1 MKAGIFADKFKKYF
15 EKIQQKSMK
24 VRELYARLLEAWS
37 NQNLNK
43 ITVTLINL
51 YKNQQ
56 FGTLKQIALM
66 ISETMDFAI
75 DPEARYFPRL
85 MMLYHP
91 DRGDFHRNEITRL
104 AAANDYDGLLSYSHI
119 LLLNQIEEIAVTLTS
134 YEDIDYS
141 PVYEWD
147 IQADGFTIVNDQSS
161 GFQEKTTGR
170 RHAQSHVNF
179 YDAVKIRMYGK
190 TKIEFPTW
198 YLENEEEFEL
208 SGSDINDLEGIQY
221 CIHVKILDLSENLI
235 NDLCPLWSLTLLEEL
250 NLADNRLEDIDMLS
264 HLSNLRILDLSN
276 NAVRDISP
284 LMELGR
290 LEYVDLSGTKVPA
303 KQIAELEELGV
314 TVAGR

>member
-1 MKAGIFADKFKKYF
+1 
-15 EKIQQKSMK
+15 MK
-24 VRELYARLLEAWS
+24 VQELYSKLLDAWS

-51 YKNQQ
+51 YKNEQ

-66 ISETMDFAI
+66 ISETMDFTI
-75 DPEARYFPRL
+75 DAEVRYFPRL

-104 AAANDYDGLLSYSHI
+104 ATANDYDGLLSYSHI
-119 LLLNQIEEIAVTLTS
+119 LLLNRIEEIAHTLTS

-147 IQADGFTIVNDQSS
+147 IQADGFTIVNEQSS
-161 GFQEKTTGR
+161 GFQEKTTAR
-170 RHAQSHVNF
+170 KHAQTHLNF
-179 YDAVKIRMYGK
+179 YDAVKLRMYGK

-198 YLENEEEFEL
+198 YLENQEEFEL

-235 NDLCPLWSLTLLEEL
+235 TDLCPLWPLTLLEEL
-250 NLADNRLEDIDMLS
+250 NLADNRIEDIDMLS

-276 NAVRDISP
+276 NAIRDISP

-303 KQIAELEELGV
+303 KQIVELEELGV
-314 TVAGR
+314 TVADR

>member
-1 MKAGIFADKFKKYF
+1 
-15 EKIQQKSMK
+15 MK
-24 VRELYARLLEAWS
+24 VRELYSKLLEAWS

-56 FGTLKQIALM
+56 YGTLKQIASM

-75 DPEARYFPRL
+75 DSEARYFPKL

-91 DRGDFHRNEITRL
+91 DRGDFHRNEISRL
-104 AAANDYDGLLSYSHI
+104 AAANDYDGLLTYSHI
-119 LLLNQIEEIAVTLTS
+119 LMLNRIEEIAVTLTS

-147 IQADGFTIVNDQSS
+147 FQADGFTIVNDQTANDP
-161 GFQEKTTGR
+161 EKTTR
-170 RHAQSHVNF
+170 RSNIRTHVNF

-190 TKIEFPTW
+190 TRIEFPTW

-208 SGSDINDLEGIQY
+208 SGSDINDLEGVQY
-221 CIHVKILDLSENLI
+221 CVHVKILDLSGNLI
-235 NDLCPLWSLTLLEEL
+235 NDLCPLWPLTLLEEL
-250 NLADNRLEDIDMLS
+250 NLADNRLEDIDTLS

-276 NAVRDISP
+276 NAIRDISP

-290 LEYVDLSGTKVPA
+290 LEYVDLSDTKVPA

>member
-1 MKAGIFADKFKKYF
+1 
-15 EKIQQKSMK
+15 MK
-24 VRELYARLLEAWS
+24 VRELYSKLIEAWS

-51 YKNQQ
+51 YKNEQY
-56 FGTLKQIALM
+56 GTLKQIAQM
-66 ISETMDFAI
+66 ISETINFTVD
-75 DPEARYFPRL
+75 EEVRYFPRL

-91 DRGDFHRNEITRL
+91 DRGDFHRNEINRL
-104 AAANDYDGLLSYSHI
+104 AEANDYDGLLTYSHI
-119 LLLNQIEEIAVTLTS
+119 LLLNRIDEIAVTLAS

-147 IQADGFTIVNDQSS
+147 IQADGFTIVNEQSS
-161 GFQEKTTGR
+161 YVQEKTTNR
-170 RHAQSHVNF
+170 RTAHSHLNF

-198 YLENEEEFEL
+198 YLENQEEIEL

-221 CIHVKILDLSENLI
+221 CIHVKILDLSGNLI
-235 NDLCPLWSLTLLEEL
+235 HDLCPLWPLTLLEEV
-250 NLADNRLEDIDMLS
+250 NLADNRLEDIDTLS
-264 HLSNLRILDLSN
+264 HLSNLRIVDLSS
-276 NAVRDISP
+276 NAIRDITP

-290 LEYVDLSGTKVPA
+290 LEYVDLTDTKVPA

-314 TVAGR
+314 TVAT

>member
-1 MKAGIFADKFKKYF
+1 
-15 EKIQQKSMK
+15 MK
-24 VRELYARLLEAWS
+24 VRQLYSKLTEAWS

-43 ITVTLINL
+43 ISVTLINL

-56 FGTLKQIALM
+56 FGTLKQIASM
-66 ISETMDFAI
+66 ISETMDFTI
-75 DPEARYFPRL
+75 DTEARYFPKL

-91 DRGDFHRNEITRL
+91 DRGDFHRNEINRL
-104 AAANDYDGLLSYSHI
+104 AAANDYDGLLTYSHI
-119 LLLNQIEEIAVTLTS
+119 LLLNRIDEIALTLSS

-147 IQADGFTIVNDQSS
+147 IHLDGFTIVNEQS
-161 GFQEKTTGR
+161 GFVQEKTVR
-170 RHAQSHVNF
+170 RSKEQSRINF

-198 YLENEEEFEL
+198 YLENQEEFEL
-208 SGSDINDLEGIQY
+208 SGSGINDLEGIQF
-221 CIHVKILDLSENLI
+221 CIHVRILDLSGNRI
-235 NDLCPLWSLTLLEEL
+235 HDLCPLWSLTLLEEL
-250 NLADNRLEDIDMLS
+250 NLADNRLEDIDTLS

-276 NAVRDISP
+276 NAIKDISP

-290 LEYVDLSGTKVPA
+290 LEYVDLSDTKVSA
-303 KQIAELEELGV
+303 KQITELEELGV

>member
-1 MKAGIFADKFKKYF
+1 
-15 EKIQQKSMK
+15 MK
-24 VRELYARLLEAWS
+24 VRELYGKLLEAWS

-56 FGTLKQIALM
+56 FGTLKQIASM
-66 ISETMDFAI
+66 ISETINFTI
-75 DPEARYFPRL
+75 DEEARYFPRL

-91 DRGDFHRNEITRL
+91 DRGDFHRNEINRL
-104 AAANDYDGLLSYSHI
+104 AAANDYDGLLAYSHI
-119 LLLNQIEEIAVTLTS
+119 LLLTRIDEIAVTLTS

-147 IQADGFTIVNDQSS
+147 IQADGFTIVNEQSTYI
-161 GFQEKTTGR
+161 QENTTKR
-170 RHAQSHVNF
+170 RNTHSHLNF

-198 YLENEEEFEL
+198 YLENQEEIEL

-221 CIHVKILDLSENLI
+221 CIHVKILDLSDNLI
-235 NDLCPLWSLTLLEEL
+235 HDLCPLWPLTLLEEV
-250 NLADNRLEDIDMLS
+250 NLADNQLEDIDTLS
-264 HLSNLRILDLSN
+264 HLSNLRIVDLSN
-276 NAVRDISP
+276 NPLRDISP

-290 LEYVDLSGTKVPA
+290 LEYVDLSDTKVPA
-303 KQIAELEELGV
+303 TQIAELEELGV
-314 TVAGR
+314 TVAS

>member
-1 MKAGIFADKFKKYF
+1 
-15 EKIQQKSMK
+15 MK
-24 VRELYARLLEAWS
+24 VRELYNKLLEAWS

-56 FGTLKQIALM
+56 FGTLKQIASM
-66 ISETMDFAI
+66 ISETMDFTI
-75 DPEARYFPRL
+75 DPEARYFPKL

-91 DRGDFHRNEITRL
+91 DRGDFHRNEINRL
-104 AAANDYDGLLSYSHI
+104 AAANDYDGLLTFSHI
-119 LLLNQIEEIAVTLTS
+119 LLLNRIDEIAVTLTS

-147 IQADGFTIVNDQSS
+147 INADGFTIVNDQSAYV
-161 GFQEKTTGR
+161 QEKTTTKSNA
-170 RHAQSHVNF
+170 HSHLNF

-190 TKIEFPTW
+190 TRIEFPTW
-198 YLENEEEFEL
+198 YLENQEEFEL
-208 SGSDINDLEGIQY
+208 SGSDISDLEGIQY
-221 CIHVKILDLSENLI
+221 CIHVRIMDLSGNLI
-235 NDLCPLWSLTLLEEL
+235 QDICPLWTLTLLEEV
-250 NLADNRLEDIDMLS
+250 NLSDNRIEDIDTLS
-264 HLSNLRILDLSN
+264 HLSNLRIVDLSY
-276 NAVRDISP
+276 NAIRDISP

-314 TVAGR
+314 TVVS

>member
-1 MKAGIFADKFKKYF
+1 MN
-15 EKIQQKSMK
+15 
-24 VRELYARLLEAWS
+24 VRELYGKLIEAWS

-43 ITVTLINL
+43 ISVTLINL

-56 FGTLKQIALM
+56 FGTLKQIASM
-66 ISETMDFAI
+66 ISETIDFTI

-91 DRGDFHRNEITRL
+91 DRGDFHRNEINRL
-104 AAANDYDGLLSYSHI
+104 AEANDYDGLLTYSHI
-119 LLLNQIEEIAVTLTS
+119 LLLNRIEEIAVTLTS

-147 IQADGFTIVNDQSS
+147 INSDGFTIVSEQSAYV
-161 GFQEKTTGR
+161 QEKTTAR
-170 RHAQSHVNF
+170 SNIRTHVNF
-179 YDAVKIRMYGK
+179 YDAVKLRMYGK
-190 TKIEFPTW
+190 TRIEFPTW

-221 CIHVKILDLSENLI
+221 CIHVKILDLSGNLI
-235 NDLCPLWSLTLLEEL
+235 NDLCRLWPLTLLEEL
-250 NLADNRLEDIDMLS
+250 NLADNRLEDIDTLS
-264 HLSNLRILDLSN
+264 HLSNLRIVDLSN
-276 NAVRDISP
+276 NSIRDISP

-290 LEYVDLSGTKVPA
+290 LEYVDLSGTKVPP

-314 TVAGR
+314 TVAL